1 MPLLE
6 ERPPGTHRLRRVDRL
21 EVEPGED
28 EVEPGHERTV
38 REAARRQP
46 VAHELGDGEVHP
58 VEGAHAVTI
67 GQRRLHLVHP
77 RDERVD

>member
-1 MPLLE
+1 MKINISDPPL
-6 ERPPGTHRLRRVDRL
+6 P
-21 EVEPGED
+21 
-28 EVEPGHERTV
+28 
-38 REAARRQP
+38 AARTAYPTPPFLPLSQGRDSRFCGMRC
-46 VAHELGDGEVHP
+46 VGAHELGDGEVHP